1 MDTKT
6 LNGLIGKMTKK
17 QLMELIEVMVRFN
30 SHAEQELLDY
40 CRAHGFEDS
49 QQLILEK
56 QLENH
61 WRSVYGLIEGSDTY
75 GGCSEEDEAMVYDT
89 IYMIM
94 DLLKEGS
101 LAWECRKK
109 VLDEMLAFI
118 GSDNSGFTDVLADC
132 AVELCDTDI
141 EQEYL
146 ADRLSVIGN
155 NYYRGL
161 ATSFYRDLGRDEKY
175 LKARKEN
182 LEYASDYLSL
192 SDYYEER
199 GRKEEALRWA
209 WKGLEKCQGRL
220 DELYQYL
227 FKHYGGDEAT
237 LWKLYN
243 RAKTKKRDVDAITE
257 LMYAHFKEKG
267 DYLHQKDLLVEL
279 VRCCDS
285 REVGKWYRTCKAEL
299 RPEDWSEHQTMLLD
313 RVNEKNLSEY
323 MKICLENN
331 NKAEVLAYLEKQPAM
346 NRWHHLD
353 LNHCLSK
360 ELVNEYP
367 DQIVALYL
375 REMSVYIDQKNEK
388 NYRHAVSVLKEIR
401 QILRSHNKEAEWNKL
416 YSKLL
421 EEHKKKRLLLK
432 IIDEKL

>member
-6 LNGLIGKMTKK
+6 LNDLIGKMTKK
-17 QLMELIEVMVRFN
+17 QLMELIEVMIRFN

-40 CRAHGFEDS
+40 CQAHNIGDN
-49 QQLILEK
+49 QQLIRER

-61 WRSVYGLIEGSDTY
+61 WRSVYGLIEDSDTY
-75 GGCSEEDEAMVYDT
+75 GGCSEEDEGMVYDT
-89 IYMIM
+89 IHMIM

-101 LAWECRKK
+101 LAWECRKT

-118 GSDNSGFTDVLADC
+118 GSANSGFTDILVDC
-132 AVELCDTDI
+132 AVELCDTDT

-146 ADRLSVIGN
+146 ADRLSVMGS

-161 ATSFYRDLGRDEKY
+161 ATSFYRDLGLDEKF
-175 LKARKEN
+175 LKARKNN

-192 SDYYEER
+192 SHYYEEE

-209 WKGLEKCQGRL
+209 WKGLEKCHGRL

-227 FKHYGGDEAT
+227 FKHYGGDEDI

-243 RAKTKKRDVDAITE
+243 RAKTKKRDVDAATE
-257 LMYAHFKEKG
+257 LMYLHFKEKG
-267 DYLHQKDLLVEL
+267 VYHHQKDLLVEL

-285 REVGKWYRTCKAEL
+285 REAGKWYRTCKKEL
-299 RPEDWSEHQTMLLD
+299 LPEDWKEHQTMLLD
-313 RVNEKNLSEY
+313 RVKEKNLSEY

-360 ELVNEYP
+360 ELVTEYP

-375 REMSVYIDQKNEK
+375 REMRVYIEQKNEK

-401 QILRSHNKEAEWNKL
+401 QILCSHNKETEWNKL
-416 YSKLL
+416 YSELL